1 MPNKRNHKLI
11 INPVFTSCI
20 FVVQLI
26 SMSLVKLTVEIKSY
40 WIAKRFNTIYLEA
53 LTKDNLIFNNQLIEE
68 KNTRIKVHFSSEDRE
83 TFLSELHTRNKSW
96 LVTFEVDPLTSSTAR
111 DKDGNKLT
119 VFKAENANHHC

>member
-1 MPNKRNHKLI
+1 MI

-53 LTKDNLIFNNQLIEE
+53 LTKDNLIYNNQLVEE